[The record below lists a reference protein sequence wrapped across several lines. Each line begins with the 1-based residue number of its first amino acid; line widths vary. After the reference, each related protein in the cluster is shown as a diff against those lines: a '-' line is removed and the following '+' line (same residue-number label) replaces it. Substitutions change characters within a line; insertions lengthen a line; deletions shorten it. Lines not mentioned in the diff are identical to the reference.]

1 MFFFSLKKTKAEL
14 PSNAVFIYRGRWPN
28 KFLLGIQSSNGG
40 AYLLLNDKYE
50 IILNIHNSNY
60 AIFTDKSKNKKILSK
75 GSKIPTDKYLYFSF
89 EIVRHNKFLVKEKKK
104 FYLNIKLKMISFYL

>member
-1 MFFFSLKKTKAEL
+1 M
-14 PSNAVFIYRGRWPN
+14 
-28 KFLLGIQSSNGG
+28 
-40 AYLLLNDKYE
+40 LNDKYE